1 MEPQAPNTI
10 GSSLVMES
18 CISGQSA
25 PQPKN
30 SYSLEINIISAQDL
44 APVSKSMQPYAVS
57 WIYPDRKNI
66 TQIDQEGHKNPK
78 WNEKFNFR
86 LKDGMPEDATIIV
99 EIYTLSWFRDVLVGN
114 VSVPIRDL
122 IAPLTQTSA
131 NSNGN
136 TRFVTLQIRTSS
148 GSPQGILNIGV
159 TLRDNTS
166 IKSAPLNRVLLEEPG
181 KQEHGNDSPID
192 DQKKELISK
201 IEMWRSMSTGSGPQI
216 EDFTLKPGSIVNGS
230 MCDNG
235 SEICSDIGP
244 SASVVAAE
252 MAMKLMPPPPPPPR
266 RKRGGPAAHSD
277 DSSSILGDMTLE
289 QAQARGYQVMTKER
303 WRRTAANDG
312 EDSELSVRHT
322 KRGAEGSLFSCFAA
336 GIEFTIVCG
345 SSKKPNNNKSSSK
358 KKKKSAISCLI
369 DQKILFLTFEVLLE
383 VD

>member
-25 PQPKN
+25 PQLKN

-66 TQIDQEGHKNPK
+66 TQIDQEGQKNPK

-86 LKDGMPEDATIIV
+86 LKDGMPEDATITV

-122 IAPLTQTSA
+122 IAPLAQTSA
-131 NSNGN
+131 NSNKN

-159 TLRDNTS
+159 TLRDGAS
-166 IKSAPLNRVLLEEPG
+166 IKSSPLNRGLLEE
-181 KQEHGNDSPID
+181 HGNSPID
-192 DQKKELISK
+192 EHKKELISK

-266 RKRGGPAAHSD
+266 RKRGGAGAHSD

-289 QAQARGYQVMTKER
+289 QAKARGYQVMTKDR
-303 WRRTAANDG
+303 WRRMAANDG
-312 EDSELSVRHT
+312 DDSELSVRHT
-322 KRGAEGSLFSCFAA
+322 KPGREGSLFSCFAV

-345 SSKKPNNNKSSSK
+345 SSKNPINNKTSSK
-358 KKKKSAISCLI
+358 KKKSGDK
-369 DQKILFLTFEVLLE
+369 K
-383 VD
+383 

>member
-1 MEPQAPNTI
+1 MEPPAPNTI

-30 SYSLEINIISAQDL
+30 SYSLEISLISAQDL

-66 TQIDQEGHKNPK
+66 TQVDQDGHKNPK

-86 LKDGMPEDATIIV
+86 LKDGMPEDATITV
-99 EIYTLSWFRDVLVGN
+99 EIYTLSWFRDVLVGG
-114 VSVPIRDL
+114 VTVPIRDL
-122 IAPLTQTSA
+122 IAPLAQTPA
-131 NSNGN
+131 NSNKN

-159 TLRDNTS
+159 TLRDSAT
-166 IKSAPLNRVLLEEPG
+166 IKSAPLNRTLLEEPG
-181 KQEHGNDSPID
+181 KQEHRNEDPID
-192 DQKKELISK
+192 DHKMELISK
-201 IEMWRSMSTGSGPQI
+201 IEMWRSMSTGSGPQV

-266 RKRGGPAAHSD
+266 RKHAGAGAQSD

-303 WRRTAANDG
+303 WRRLAANDG
-312 EDSELSVRHT
+312 DDSDLSVQHP
-322 KRGAEGSLFSCFAA
+322 KRSADGSLFSCFAA

-345 SSKKPNNNKSSSK
+345 SSKKPNNKKTSNKK
-358 KKKKSAISCLI
+358 KKKKSG
-369 DQKILFLTFEVLLE
+369 DKN
-383 VD
+383 

>member
-1 MEPQAPNTI
+1 MEPTAPNTI

-30 SYSLEINIISAQDL
+30 SYSLDINIISAQDL

-86 LKDGMPEDATIIV
+86 LKDGMSEDATITV
-99 EIYTLSWFRDVLVGN
+99 EIYTLSWFRDVLVGS

-122 IAPLTQTSA
+122 IAPLAQTTA
-131 NSNGN
+131 NSNNN

-148 GSPQGILNIGV
+148 GSPQGILSIGV

-166 IKSAPLNRVLLEEPG
+166 IKSAPLNRGLLDEPG
-181 KQEHGNDSPID
+181 KQEHGNSPID
-192 DQKKELISK
+192 DQKKELITK

-252 MAMKLMPPPPPPPR
+252 MAMKLMPPPPPPR
-266 RKRGGPAAHSD
+266 RKRAGAGAQSD

-289 QAQARGYQVMTKER
+289 QAQARGYQVMTKDR
-303 WRRTAANDG
+303 WRKMAMNDG
-312 EDSELSVRHT
+312 EESELSVRKT
-322 KRGAEGSLFSCFAA
+322 KRGAGGSLFSCFAA

-345 SSKKPNNNKSSSK
+345 SSNKPNNKKPSSK
-358 KKKKSAISCLI
+358 KKKKSG
-369 DQKILFLTFEVLLE
+369 DKN
-383 VD
+383 